1 MPKIVDHE
9 QRKKRIARATW
20 QVILDKGMEGASVR
34 NIAAEAGVS
43 LGALR
48 HYFSTQ
54 DELLVYAMKLVNENV
69 INRVSEIA
77 SKNLPPRE
85 KVHKILLETIPTT
98 DEKMAEM
105 EVWFAFIA
113 YSRQKEEFRSLKQ
126 GIYTGIVQMI
136 DFLKSNGELKDGL
149 DLDLETEML
158 YSFIDG
164 LALHSMLEPER
175 LKPGR
180 IEKTLRRYLDRIL
193 K

>member
-9 QRKKRIARATW
+9 QRKKRIVQATW
-20 QVILDKGMEGASVR
+20 QVILDKGVEGASVR

-77 SKNLPPRE
+77 LKDLSPRE
-85 KVHKILLETIPTT
+85 KVYEVLLEIVPTT

-105 EVWFAFIA
+105 EVWFAFVA
-113 YSRQKEEFRSLKQ
+113 YSRQKEEFRILRQ
-126 GIYTGIVQMI
+126 GIYTGIVQMM
-136 DFLKSNGELKDGL
+136 DFLKSHGELKDGQEH
-149 DLDLETEML
+149 DLETEML

-175 LKPGR
+175 LKPDR